1 MTLSIGS
8 CHHEVIIVSQKV
20 KEFTKEIDKIVGV
33 KIKEIRKED
42 KKSQEEFVFML
53 NKVGISVSVRT
64 LGNYEKGR
72 TSCPIEFLNDISEF
86 MKIRLNDLI
95 PCGEIELT
103 INNFFSGKGIV
114 LEIDGNLNEFFEG
127 ENIYKN
133 IKKIRKKN
141 NITLSKL
148 ELNIGKYMNFI
159 TDDGY
164 QINRSDLYKIENEKR
179 NIKFSTLIVIF
190 IGIYLRN

>member
-8 CHHEVIIVSQKV
+8 CHHGVIIVSQKV

>member
-133 IKKIRKKN
+133 IKKIRKK
-141 NITLSKL
+141 
-148 ELNIGKYMNFI
+148 
-159 TDDGY
+159 
-164 QINRSDLYKIENEKR
+164 
-179 NIKFSTLIVIF
+179 
-190 IGIYLRN
+190 

>member
-1 MTLSIGS
+1 MNFL
-8 CHHEVIIVSQKV
+8 KV
-20 KEFTKEIDKIVGV
+20 KIFIKIS
-33 KIKEIRKED
+33 RK
-42 KKSQEEFVFML
+42 
-53 NKVGISVSVRT
+53 
-64 LGNYEKGR
+64 
-72 TSCPIEFLNDISEF
+72 
-86 MKIRLNDLI
+86 
-95 PCGEIELT
+95 
-103 INNFFSGKGIV
+103 
-114 LEIDGNLNEFFEG
+114 LE
-127 ENIYKN
+127 
-133 IKKIRKKN
+133 KN